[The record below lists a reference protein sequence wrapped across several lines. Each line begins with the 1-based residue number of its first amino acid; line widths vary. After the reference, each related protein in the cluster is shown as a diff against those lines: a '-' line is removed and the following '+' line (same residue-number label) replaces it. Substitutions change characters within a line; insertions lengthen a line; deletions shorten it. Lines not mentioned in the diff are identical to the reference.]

1 MMEQMCLDIII
12 PEERKAFELV
22 YPELKDIIYNA
33 PMDSGILIFQE
44 IANCSSVYF
53 LDSSEIYF
61 RVRLRKKTRYILI
74 PEEFIDLLPPG
85 TEITRTKADAWM
97 VRLPMESC
105 EDILRYV
112 PALRAI
118 LEQLCRRHRDFG
130 CCGRYEACSDAK
142 TCIHPDPK
150 FALGCM
156 YRQNLLAGKIF
167 YGKNRNI
174 D

>member
-1 MMEQMCLDIII
+1 MEQICLDIML
-12 PEERKAFELV
+12 PEEQKAFELV
-22 YPELKDIIYNA
+22 YPELKDVIYNA

-44 IANCSSVYF
+44 IGNCSSVYF

-61 RVRLRKKTRYILI
+61 RIRLRKKTRYLLI
-74 PEEFIDLLPPG
+74 SEEFVDLLPPD
-85 TEITRTKADAWM
+85 TEVTKTKSDAGM
-97 VRLPMESC
+97 VRLNMQTY

-112 PALRAI
+112 QLLRAI
-118 LEQLCRRHRDFG
+118 LERLCRRHRDFG
-130 CCGRYEACSDAK
+130 CCGRYLACSDAK

-156 YRQNLLAGKIF
+156 YRQNLRDGKVF